1 VFVPQLQALAGAAG
15 VAVVFVPAPPGC
27 RVSGATQWLSPDR
40 ALIALSLRHKTN
52 DHLWFT
58 LFHEAGHILKHGKK
72 ATFVDG
78 LDGADEEHE
87 TEADRFAADQLIP
100 PAAAQKL
107 HGLRSEQEL
116 KDSATALGI
125 APGIVVGWMQHEGW
139 LPRTHLNGLKVSYQ
153 WLEDVRKLYQR

>member
-1 VFVPQLQALAGAAG
+1 MLF
-15 VAVVFVPAPPGC
+15 
-27 RVSGATQWLSPDR
+27 RSDR
-40 ALIALSLRHKTN
+40 ALIALSLRHTTN

-78 LDGADEEHE
+78 LDGLDAEHE
-87 TEADRFAADQLIP
+87 DEADRFAANQLIP

-107 HGLRSEQEL
+107 QGLRSEQEV
-116 KDSATALGI
+116 KAAAEALGI
-125 APGIVVGWMQHEGW
+125 APGIVVGWMQQENW

-153 WLEDVRKLYQR
+153 WPEQGGPH